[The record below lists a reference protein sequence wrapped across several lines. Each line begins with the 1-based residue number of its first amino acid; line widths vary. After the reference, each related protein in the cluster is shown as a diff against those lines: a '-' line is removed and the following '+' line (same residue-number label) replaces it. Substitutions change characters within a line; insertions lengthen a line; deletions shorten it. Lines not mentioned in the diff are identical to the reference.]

1 MQNQKTERVLLQIF
15 NKANDKP
22 VYNMVISTT
31 APDEIIQK

>member
-1 MQNQKTERVLLQIF
+1 MQSKKIERVLLQIF